1 MHITENYYIYMDK
14 KLFGYDNYNTILLK
28 TNKISENVEK
38 ILSNKLKEIDEE
50 VLLSFF
56 WIFNG

>member
-1 MHITENYYIYMDK
+1 MDK